1 MLLWFAVICRAW
13 LRIVELIPVFVV
25 EFIQRFQAT

>member
-13 LRIVELIPVFVV
+13 LRIVELIAVFVV